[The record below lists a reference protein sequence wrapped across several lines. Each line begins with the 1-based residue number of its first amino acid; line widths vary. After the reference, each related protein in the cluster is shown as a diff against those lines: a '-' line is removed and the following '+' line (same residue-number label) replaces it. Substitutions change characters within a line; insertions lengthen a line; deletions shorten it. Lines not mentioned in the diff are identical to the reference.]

1 MTVGIPDAAERM
13 IVGVGLFIP
22 VTAWVVW
29 TVRRM
34 IDAEISSASGLL
46 CIGAA
51 ILLLGAG
58 MWGGYV
64 VGAVVGVV
72 MLASLAAVPYL
83 FSKID
88 DRISREADQHLLEQ
102 AFRAYGDNPQNV
114 AAHFRI
120 AALLYT
126 YGWRGHAIAIAERAA
141 SSLSTE
147 VDPVANRSIRD
158 LFRQEL
164 YRLEQWK
171 EEATDRDFR
180 PIQCLRCHAS
190 NPAGTI
196 ACVQCQAPVL
206 LDHARTLTL
215 ARPFY
220 SRLFLAWSA
229 IAAAIG
235 GGAIAGLTLEGN
247 ARYVVIFVLVL
258 LAGAF
263 LAFVFRDKRPLSAR

>member
-1 MTVGIPDAAERM
+1 MGLAVPDIVERM
-13 IVGVGLFIP
+13 IVGIGLFIP

-34 IDAEISSASGLL
+34 IDAEISSLSGLL
-46 CIGAA
+46 TIGVA
-51 ILLLGAG
+51 ILLLAVG
-58 MWGGYV
+58 MWGGYA
-64 VGAVVGVV
+64 VGAVIGVAMV
-72 MLASLAAVPYL
+72 ASLAAVPYL
-83 FSKID
+83 LSKID
-88 DRISREADQHLLEQ
+88 ERISREADEHLLEQ
-102 AFRAYGDNPQNV
+102 AFTAYGENPQNV

-141 SSLSTE
+141 SSLSAE

-171 EEATDRDFR
+171 REARDKDFKPVR
-180 PIQCLRCHAS
+180 CLRCNAS
-190 NPAGTI
+190 NPVGTI
-196 ACVQCQAPVL
+196 ACVRCQAPVL
-206 LDHARTLTL
+206 LDYACTLTL

-220 SRLFLAWSA
+220 SRLFLAWSV
-229 IAAAIG
+229 IAAVIG
-235 GGAIAGLTLEGN
+235 GGAIAGMTLEGN
-247 ARYVVIFVLVL
+247 GRYMVIFGLVI

-263 LAFVFRDKRPLSAR
+263 LAFLFRDKRLMGTR